1 MNFWILIIN
10 VEMTNILKLTE
21 LIESS
26 SARIRYYSCV
36 TFLRNENETGSG
48 DLLDIRMVIFVIY
61 HFLMLIRLSTFSIM
75 RAKSL

>member
-1 MNFWILIIN
+1 
-10 VEMTNILKLTE
+10 MTNILKLTE
-21 LIESS
+21 LIESN

-36 TFLRNENETGSG
+36 TFLRNENETGSGKSG

>member
-1 MNFWILIIN
+1 
-10 VEMTNILKLTE
+10 MTNILKLTE
-21 LIESS
+21 LIESN

-48 DLLDIRMVIFVIY
+48 KVATFLDIRMVIFVIY